1 MHLWLEGLNYS
12 ICLLYFC
19 AFRQNKKYTTNRSFQ
34 CYGFNNKTMQNHM
47 SGVAKN
53 VRFFGS
59 KLGQVANTK
68 QTINWLQLNTLGTTL
83 QRSERLLTI
92 FPWEIVSTKYY
103 HRFIIE
109 IEFSCIEMGIV
120 NIDLNNINLDNL
132 MKMIL
137 ILLFISDFG
146 LGILNLKNTNL
157 LKKDKWRIN
166 ANSMASLKMVKFLH
180 VRRWEKRNRNNFHC
194 VMLLVYTNWEY
205 WNFLPLQ
212 TFVNV

>member
-1 MHLWLEGLNYS
+1 MKNLNILGVHRKIQLLEG
-12 ICLLYFC
+12 FT
-19 AFRQNKKYTTNRSFQ
+19 KKIYIYKGNCIKREPWTV
-34 CYGFNNKTMQNHM
+34 C
-47 SGVAKN
+47 
-53 VRFFGS
+53 RFFLRG
-59 KLGQVANTK
+59 GA
-68 QTINWLQLNTLGTTL
+68 
-83 QRSERLLTI
+83 LTRGVWCFWRGLI
-92 FPWEIVSTKYY
+92 LFEDCGNIV
-103 HRFIIE
+103 
-109 IEFSCIEMGIV
+109 FSCIEMGIV

-194 VMLLVYTNWEY
+194 VMLLVYTIWEY